1 MSRLKKL
8 KKIRI
13 HREGTHTLAGSLL
26 LLLVVNFAL
35 YYGLECKLPFY
46 IVAVVS
52 IVLYGMLVNFF
63 RCPIR
68 LFEQEDTE
76 KIVVAPADGK
86 IVVVEEVEENEYFHD
101 RRLMISIFMSVI
113 NVHANWYPVDG
124 TVKKVAHQNGKFMKA
139 WRKPVRTTNAPWWLS
154 KLPKAWR

>member
-26 LLLVVNFAL
+26 LLLVVNSVL
-35 YYGLECKLPFY
+35 YFGLECKLPFY
-46 IVAVVS
+46 IAAVVS

-68 LFEQEDTE
+68 LFGQEDTE

-86 IVVVEEVEENEYFHD
+86 IVVIEEVDENEYFHD
-101 RRLMISIFMSVI
+101 RRLIMKKPSLLFKASSRTRLSGEPTSPLPNILLRCRHYFQGKNLMS
-113 NVHANWYPVDG
+113 
-124 TVKKVAHQNGKFMKA
+124 FL
-139 WRKPVRTTNAPWWLS
+139 LS
-154 KLPKAWR
+154 FLVEL